1 MMKLFLS
8 VILGLLAAMFA
19 AVLVAALTSGPK
31 GIPALSLGP
40 SDAQVVVAGRSL
52 AAGHVLTE
60 EDLALESTLKDEM
73 GAGAITSIRPAVGR
87 VLIRP
92 AVKGQQIRSSMI
104 AGLGTGPEIEAML
117 EEGSRASTI
126 TIADRGLAAFVYPGA
141 TVDVIAIF
149 DVPRGYV
156 DAGKTI
162 SRTVL
167 QAVTVLAVEGYS
179 DALSQFQAS
188 QAESGS
194 SGSSGS
200 RKGPTITLLL
210 KPSEAEILQLA
221 KSLGTVSVT
230 LRPKEE
236 QPTGPSDASTLEEL
250 LQLTAARER
259 TANSAGKV
267 PRVVTDGT
275 PSAPSADRGPAA
287 GLMKKVPEAEDDD
300 WETVVIRGG
309 KRTTYTFEE
318 NDDDEE

>member
-40 SDAQVVVAGRSL
+40 SDAQVVVAGKSL

-73 GAGAITSIRPAVGR
+73 GTGAITSIRPAVGR

-236 QPTGPSDASTLEEL
+236 QPSGPSDASTLEEL

-267 PRVVTDGT
+267 PRVATTAT
-275 PSAPSADRGPAA
+275 PSAPSADRGSAA
-287 GLMKKVPEAEDDD
+287 GLMKQVPEAEDDD

-318 NDDDEE
+318 NDDNEE

>member
-40 SDAQVVVAGRSL
+40 SDAQVVTASKAL
-52 AAGHVLTE
+52 SAGHVLTE
-60 EDLALESTLKDEM
+60 EDLKLESTLKTEM
-73 GAGAITSIRPAVGR
+73 GTGAITAIRPAVGR

-92 AVKGQQIRSSMI
+92 AIEGQQIRSNMI

-179 DALSQFQAS
+179 NAMAQFQAS
-188 QAESGS
+188 QAEG
-194 SGSSGS
+194 GVSSGS

-230 LRPKEE
+230 LRPNEE

-250 LQLTAARER
+250 LQLTAARKR
-259 TANSAGKV
+259 TTPSPNNV
-267 PRVVTDGT
+267 PNVVTAK
-275 PSAPSADRGPAA
+275 APV
-287 GLMKKVPEAEDDD
+287 VPVASGGASTGASEPESDDED
-300 WETVVIRGG
+300 WQTVVIRGG

-318 NDDDEE
+318 NDDNED